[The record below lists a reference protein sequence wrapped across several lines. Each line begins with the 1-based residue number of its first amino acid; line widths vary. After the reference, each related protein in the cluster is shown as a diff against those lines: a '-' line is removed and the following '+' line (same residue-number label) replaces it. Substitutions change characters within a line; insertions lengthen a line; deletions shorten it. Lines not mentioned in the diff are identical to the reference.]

1 MKVENIATFAKVRR
15 LYEAMLEDLQN
26 INKEFELVI
35 DLESKKV
42 EVVLYNNVIGS
53 FDIYNGELECG
64 NRFWINNKVIDIL
77 VKYQLLF
84 EKLDFSRF
92 KELDYYIIP
101 LSYGNNYNNFFA
113 ENEDSSIS
121 KCYCFSF
128 LNKEKS
134 IDREKFSW
142 TMSRDFTN
150 TQSANINFILDFE
163 EYLDMDLLFGD
174 CAIISKQNFVEDY
187 EILKKLPQD
196 FANSL

>member
-15 LYEAMLEDLQN
+15 LYEAMLEDLHN
-26 INKEFELVI
+26 INEEFEVVM

-42 EVVLYNNVIGS
+42 EVVLYDNIVGS
-53 FDIYNGELECG
+53 F
-64 NRFWINNKVIDIL
+64 
-77 VKYQLLF
+77 
-84 EKLDFSRF
+84 DFSRF

-101 LSYGNNYNNFFA
+101 LLYGNNYNNFFA
-113 ENEDSSIS
+113 KNEDNSIS

-163 EYLDMDLLFGD
+163 EYSDMDLIFGD

>member
-15 LYEAMLEDLQN
+15 LYEAMLEDLHN
-26 INKEFELVI
+26 INEEFEVVM

-42 EVVLYNNVIGS
+42 EVVLYNNIVGS
-53 FDIYNGELECG
+53 FDFYNGELECG
-64 NRFWINNKVIDIL
+64 NRFWLKFKAIDIL

-101 LSYGNNYNNFFA
+101 LLYGNNYNNFFA
-113 ENEDSSIS
+113 ENEDNSIS

-134 IDREKFSW
+134 IDHEKFSW

-163 EYLDMDLLFGD
+163 EYSDMDLIFGD

>member
-15 LYEAMLEDLQN
+15 LYEAMLEDLHN
-26 INKEFELVI
+26 INEEFEVVM

-42 EVVLYNNVIGS
+42 EVVLYNNIVGS
-53 FDIYNGELECG
+53 FDFYNGELECG
-64 NRFWINNKVIDIL
+64 NRFWLKFKAIDIL

-101 LSYGNNYNNFFA
+101 LLYGNNYNNFFA
-113 ENEDSSIS
+113 ENEDNSIS
-121 KCYCFSF
+121 KCYCFSC

-163 EYLDMDLLFGD
+163 EYSDMDLIFGD

-187 EILKKLPQD
+187 EIFKKLPQD

>member
-15 LYEAMLEDLQN
+15 LYEAMLEDLHN
-26 INKEFELVI
+26 INEEFEVVM

-42 EVVLYNNVIGS
+42 EVVLYNNIVGS
-53 FDIYNGELECG
+53 FDFYNGELECG
-64 NRFWINNKVIDIL
+64 NRFWLKFKAIDIL

-101 LSYGNNYNNFFA
+101 LLYGNNYNNFFA
-113 ENEDSSIS
+113 KNEDSSIS
-121 KCYCFSF
+121 KCYCLSF

-163 EYLDMDLLFGD
+163 EYSDMDLIFGD

>member
-1 MKVENIATFAKVRR
+1 MKVENIATFTKVRR
-15 LYEAMLEDLQN
+15 LYEAMLEDLHN

-35 DLESKKV
+35 DFKSKKV
-42 EVVLYNNVIGS
+42 EVVLYDNIIGS
-53 FDIYNGELECG
+53 FDFYNGDLECG
-64 NRFWINNKVIDIL
+64 NRFYINNKVIDIL

-101 LSYGNNYNNFFA
+101 LLYGNNYNNFFA

-121 KCYCFSF
+121 KCYCLSF

-134 IDREKFSW
+134 IDHEKFSW

-163 EYLDMDLLFGD
+163 EYSYMDLIFGYY
-174 CAIISKQNFVEDY
+174 AIISKQNFVEDY
-187 EILKKLPQD
+187 EILKKLPQH